1 MGQLID
7 FLVPVLSAH
16 CTMYGVMWT
25 AKPRSFHI
33 EILCSLGT
41 SDFDAQ
47 MSGIKFWKGDENLR
61 LVNKK
66 MVLSNI
72 EWLLAFWAF

>member
-1 MGQLID
+1 MG
-7 FLVPVLSAH
+7 
-16 CTMYGVMWT
+16 TT
-25 AKPRSFHI
+25 NPRSFHI

-61 LVNKK
+61 PVNKK
-66 MVLSNI
+66 RFYQI
-72 EWLLAFWAF
+72 GKY